1 MNTEKAK
8 TAIAET
14 GGALNGLTV
23 GVFSLTLCLSA
34 ALMFAIQPM
43 TGKMLL
49 PIVGGTPSGWIVA
62 MAFFQV
68 MLLGGYLLAHLFSK
82 FTPRLHAALYVA
94 ALAAG
99 LYFMPVDIRQ
109 HAEMLPASPG
119 PWDVFKLL
127 CLSLSIPFIA
137 LSATSSTV
145 QRLFTTTGH
154 PSAHD
159 PYFLYVA
166 SNLGSFAGLLL
177 YPLVF
182 EPMLS
187 LSAQAGYSTAA
198 YCGLIAGGLICLAFS
213 ILSRRR
219 EPATAK
225 TPADKTADEG
235 KLSLKLCAEWA
246 ALAFV
251 PSSLLLGVTIYITTD
266 ILSAP
271 MIWVLPLCLY
281 LLTFIIAFSKK
292 SFLPK
297 NAFQDLLPATAL
309 VGVVTMCIIKMNW
322 LTDWT
327 GMLFYLIIFMIVAL
341 ACHIRLADLRP
352 LDNQSRHL
360 TAFYLMMSVGGA
372 LGGIFNAFFVPM
384 VADRLIEFPLVLV
397 LALLLHPAFK
407 PTTKV
412 GIVTICALALT
423 AMTMPAMPT
432 QWPVTAEQLLDAFFF
447 TIGGILIIFGVYS
460 QSRKYLRADTLIAA
474 SAILLLLAQFV
485 QQRQDVIFSHRNF
498 YGTVRVFDKETI
510 EKKGDRLT
518 ARYIYHGTTL
528 HGVQNITTPEDQKK
542 PTSYYTEPGPLG
554 DIFKIFAP
562 KTVAGI
568 GLGAGVVNC
577 YEAPDRKFTFFEI
590 DPAVV
595 TVAEK
600 KFTFLSACLSAAPPR
615 ILVGDG
621 RLELAKLE
629 DETFDLII
637 VDAFSSDSI
646 PVHLLTLEAIE
657 EYLSKTSPDGAIAFH
672 VSNRYFI
679 LEDRIVAIAEK
690 LGLNHSYRL
699 DFDFEREADGL
710 FRYAS
715 KWLVLSRADVTKL
728 KKAHEKWVKLMP
740 SKQPLWTDDYSDI
753 FGALN
758 IMVAMRSN
766 SNKGTQK

>member
-1 MNTEKAK
+1 MSTAK
-8 TAIAET
+8 TKAAVPET
-14 GGALNGLTV
+14 GGFLSGLTV

-82 FTPRLHAALYVA
+82 FPPRLHAALYVV

-109 HAEMLPASPG
+109 HAETLPTSPG

-198 YCGLIAGGLICLAFS
+198 YCGLIAGGLICLALS
-213 ILSRRR
+213 LLSRRSV
-219 EPATAK
+219 PAAK
-225 TPADKTADEG
+225 KTSTGKAATDD

-246 ALAFV
+246 ALSFV

-271 MIWVLPLCLY
+271 MVWVLPLCLY

-297 NAFQDLLPATAL
+297 NTFQDLLPATAL
-309 VGVVTMCIIKMNW
+309 IGVLTMCVIKMNW

-327 GMLFYLIIFMIVAL
+327 GMLFYLMIFMIVAL
-341 ACHIRLADLRP
+341 ACHIRLAGLRP

-372 LGGIFNAFFVPM
+372 LGGVFNAFFVPL

-397 LALLLHPAFK
+397 AALLLHPAFK
-407 PTTKV
+407 PTSKT
-412 GIVTICALALT
+412 GIVTLCALALT
-423 AMTMPAMPT
+423 AMTMPATPT
-432 QWPVTAEQLLDAFFF
+432 QLPITVEQLLDTFFF
-447 TIGGILIIFGVYS
+447 TVGGVMIVFGVFS
-460 QSRKYLRADTLIAA
+460 QSRQYLRADTLIAL

-510 EKKGDRLT
+510 ENKGDRFT
-518 ARYIYHGTTL
+518 ARYLYHGTTL

-542 PTSYYTEPGPLG
+542 PTAYYTEPGPLG
-554 DIFKIFAP
+554 DIFKIFTP

-595 TVAEK
+595 TVAEEQ
-600 KFTFLSACLSAAPPR
+600 FTFLSACQSAAAPR
-615 ILVGDG
+615 VVIGDG
-621 RLELAKLE
+621 RLELSKLE
-629 DETFDLII
+629 NETFDLII

-646 PVHLLTLEAIE
+646 PVHLLTLEAVE
-657 EYLSKTSPDGAIAFH
+657 EYLSKTSPNGAIAFH

-699 DFDFEREADGL
+699 DFDFERQADGL
-710 FRYAS
+710 FRFPS
-715 KWLVLSRADVTKL
+715 KWIVLSRADVTKL
-728 KKAHEKWVKLMP
+728 KKVHEKWVKLLP
-740 SKQPLWTDDYSDI
+740 STQPLWTDDYSDI

-758 IMVAMRSN
+758 VIVAMRSN
-766 SNKGTQK
+766 SVKGTQE

>member
-1 MNTEKAK
+1 MNTAK
-8 TAIAET
+8 TTAAAPAA
-14 GGALNGLTV
+14 GGFLSGLTV

-62 MAFFQV
+62 MAFFQI

-82 FTPRLHAALYVA
+82 FPPRLHAALYVV

-166 SNLGSFAGLLL
+166 SNLGSFAGLLM

-198 YCGLIAGGLICLAFS
+198 YCGLIAGGLICLALS
-213 ILSRRR
+213 LLSRRR
-219 EPATAK
+219 APAQTAASAK
-225 TPADKTADEG
+225 KADTGD
-235 KLSLKLCAEWA
+235 KLSLKLCAEWT

-297 NAFQDLLPATAL
+297 NAFQDLLPAAGL
-309 VGVVTMCIIKMNW
+309 IGVLTMCVIKMDW
-322 LTDWT
+322 LTNWT
-327 GMLFYLIIFMIVAL
+327 GMLFYLMIFMIVAL
-341 ACHIRLADLRP
+341 ACHIRLAGLRP

-372 LGGIFNAFFVPM
+372 MGGIFNAFFVPL

-397 LALLLHPAFK
+397 AALLLHPAFK
-407 PTTKV
+407 PTSKT
-412 GIVTICALALT
+412 GIVTLCALALT
-423 AMTMPAMPT
+423 AMTMPATPT
-432 QWPVTAEQLLDAFFF
+432 QLPITTAQLLDTFFF
-447 TIGGILIIFGVYS
+447 TIGGVMIVFGVFS
-460 QSRKYLRADTLIAA
+460 QSRQYLRADTLIAL
-474 SAILLLLAQFV
+474 SAVLLLLSQFI

-510 EKKGDRLT
+510 EKTGDRFT
-518 ARYIYHGTTL
+518 ARYLYHGTTL
-528 HGVQNITTPEDQKK
+528 HGVQNITKPEDQKK
-542 PTSYYTEPGPLG
+542 PTAYYTEPGPLG
-554 DIFKIFAP
+554 DIFKAFAP
-562 KTVAGI
+562 KTVAAI

-577 YEAPDRKFTFFEI
+577 YEAPDRQFTFFEI

-595 TVAEK
+595 TVAEEQ
-600 KFTFLSACLSAAPPR
+600 FTFLSACQSAAAPR
-615 ILVGDG
+615 VIIGDG
-621 RLELAKLE
+621 RLELSKL
-629 DETFDLII
+629 DGETFDLIV

-646 PVHLLTLEAIE
+646 PVHLLTLEAVE
-657 EYLSKTSPDGAIAFH
+657 DYLEKTSPNGAVAFH

-679 LEDRIVAIAEK
+679 LEDRLVAIAEK
-690 LGLNHSYRL
+690 LGINHSFRL
-699 DFDFEREADGL
+699 DFDFEREDDGL
-710 FRYAS
+710 FRFAS
-715 KWLVLSRADVTKL
+715 KWIVLTRADVSAL
-728 KKAHEKWVKLMP
+728 KQQHEKWVKLLP
-740 SKQPLWTDDYSDI
+740 STQALWTDDYSDI

-758 IMVAMRSN
+758 MMFAMRSQ
-766 SNKGTQK
+766 STKGTEQ